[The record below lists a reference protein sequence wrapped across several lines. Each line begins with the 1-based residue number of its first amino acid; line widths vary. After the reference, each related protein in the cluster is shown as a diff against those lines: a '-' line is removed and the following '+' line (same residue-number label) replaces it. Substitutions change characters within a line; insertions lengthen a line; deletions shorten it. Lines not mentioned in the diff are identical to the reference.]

1 MENRCCC
8 DFRVGRFRLSEQGS
22 CSSGNWSVFL
32 FEVKCSSDE
41 RCDKDCKGDKL
52 YLLKIV
58 SFLVDLVKMR
68 RKEEESLSLLCTLL
82 ISLSLSAKNRNLF
95 WMVIWE
101 KRIVANGSSPRLN
114 GIGIPR
120 DPPGSIRP
128 FLRCHTLDHV
138 LEAGGGLVNLRS
150 DDG

>member
-82 ISLSLSAKNRNLF
+82 ISLSLCEKSKSLLDGNLGKAYRREWELTSLEWHWHSSRPTRFDSAVSPLPHLGP
-95 WMVIWE
+95 
-101 KRIVANGSSPRLN
+101 RIGSWWR
-114 GIGIPR
+114 
-120 DPPGSIRP
+120 
-128 FLRCHTLDHV
+128 
-138 LEAGGGLVNLRS
+138 AGEP
-150 DDG
+150 